1 MISPYPQTFL
11 CLDIVVVIFIVVV
24 IVDAVVVVV
33 VVTVVEIL
41 YSQAGDLRNCV
52 CFRMDPVSWKITTAA
67 NLVC

>member
-1 MISPYPQTFL
+1 VISPYPQTFL

-24 IVDAVVVVV
+24 IVDTVVVV